1 MWPLVR
7 AVLFLMDAEQA
18 HELTIGALSAAPR
31 AWGSLFGAAIGAVPA
46 KPSRPFGV
54 EIANPIGLAAGLDKD
69 GRAALFWPALGFG
82 FVEVGTVTAH
92 AQPGNERPR
101 LFRLPEDKALINR
114 MGFNNHGS
122 QALADRLRALK
133 DAGRWPRVPLG
144 ANVGKSK
151 VTPNE
156 EAAGDYVTS
165 VTRLRGLA
173 DWFTVNVSSPNTPG
187 LRDLQDK
194 DVLARLLPAVKA
206 AAGDTPVL
214 LKLAP
219 DLEDEAIGAA
229 VDLAVA
235 NGFAGI
241 VATNTTITRAGLRS
255 DPGQA
260 GGLSGAPLRP
270 LARAKIATALQAAGG
285 RIPIVGAGGVSEP
298 EHARDLLALGCCAV
312 QLYSALIY
320 EGPGLPARL
329 ARAIAEP
336 ARE

>member
-7 AVLFLMDAEQA
+7 AVLFLLDAEHA
-18 HELTIGALSAAPR
+18 HELTIGALSVAPR
-31 AWGSLFGAAIGAVPA
+31 AWGGLFGALVGAVPA
-46 KPSRPFGV
+46 RPSRPFGV
-54 EIANPIGLAAGLDKD
+54 ELANPVGLAAGLDKD

-92 AQPGNERPR
+92 PQPGNERPR
-101 LFRLPEDKALINR
+101 LFRLPEDRALINR
-114 MGFNNHGS
+114 MGFNNQGS

-144 ANVGKSK
+144 CNLGKSK

-156 EAAGDYVTS
+156 DAPQDYVTS

-173 DWFTVNVSSPNTPG
+173 DWFTINVSSPNTPG

-194 DVLARLLPAVKA
+194 DALGRLLPAVRA
-206 AAGDTPVL
+206 AAGDTPLL

-219 DLEDEAIGAA
+219 DLEDEAIAAA
-229 VDLAVA
+229 VELAVEH
-235 NGFAGI
+235 GFSGI
-241 VATNTTITRAGLRS
+241 VATNTTITRPGLRR

-270 LARAKIATALQAAGG
+270 LARAKIAAALTAANG
-285 RIPIVGAGGVSEP
+285 RIPVVGAGGIAEP

-312 QLYSALIY
+312 QLYTALIY
-320 EGPGLPARL
+320 EGPTLPARL
-329 ARAIAEP
+329 VRAI
-336 ARE
+336 